1 MCVFVYLYVYIY
13 LRIYTYIY
21 IFTYMFISIV
31 NVASFYLAETE
42 SQIITNS
49 WSHPSSWTAID
60 GWWCSGEL
68 QRPGFLMCLFMCAMK
83 KRAPGCLGYVG
94 IILPNY
100 MGILKGQYKD
110 PYKSTS
116 IMESRRVFFVAHVY
130 STKLPIFS
138 HADPVIFPLFFTF
151 LCPT

>member
-1 MCVFVYLYVYIY
+1 MQCLKQASEVYIYIY
-13 LRIYTYIY
+13 LRIYIYRY
-21 IFTYMFISIV
+21 IFTYIFIYIV

-49 WSHPSSWTAID
+49 WSHPSSRTAID

-68 QRPGFLMCLFMCAMK
+68 QLGVFDVFIHVSNEK
-83 KRAPGCLGYVG
+83 NPGCLGYVG

-110 PYKSTS
+110 PYKPTS
-116 IMESRRVFFVAHVY
+116 IMENRRVFFRSSCLFDQV
-130 STKLPIFS
+130 TN
-138 HADPVIFPLFFTF
+138 FFT
-151 LCPT
+151 C

>member
-13 LRIYTYIY
+13 LPIY
-21 IFTYMFISIV
+21 IFTYIFIYIV

-49 WSHPSSWTAID
+49 WSHPSSRTAID

-68 QRPGFLMCLFMCAMK
+68 QLGVFDVFIHVSNEK
-83 KRAPGCLGYVG
+83 NPGCLGYVG

-116 IMESRRVFFVAHVY
+116 IMEFRRVFFVAHVY

-138 HADPVIFPLFFTF
+138 HADPVIFPLFFAF